1 MSEESSFSVG
11 GARDRA
17 AAVPFRAGVI
27 QWIREPGQGEREEL
41 GCGFWFVTPEEVP
54 EPVDIVLHA
63 DETIHILSGRV
74 RIEVE
79 GGAVHE
85 LGAGGV
91 ASMNRGSKTRW
102 SILEPTEEFF
112 VYS

>member
-1 MSEESSFSVG
+1 M
-11 GARDRA
+11 DA
-17 AAVPFRAGVI
+17 ALCEFA
-27 QWIREPGQGEREEL
+27 
-41 GCGFWFVTPEEVP
+41 
-54 EPVDIVLHA
+54 
-63 DETIHILSGRV
+63 LS
-74 RIEVE
+74 E

-91 ASMNRGSKTRW
+91 ASMNRGSRTRW